1 MNKLI
6 LKSVKGK
13 IVIENNDKKPVNKSP
28 VDKSPVDKNDNDEIT
43 KLLKEIE
50 KLNNTQNNDY
60 PNITNPNYIKRLNYL
75 INLGINLKDYDKDFV
90 YYFVNNP
97 KPNHISCHLFDPNTL
112 LQMLSHIQLFVVY
125 RSVHVRLYVI
135 VSLQG

>member
-13 IVIENNDKKPVNKSP
+13 ITIEESNKKPVNKSP
-28 VDKSPVDKNDNDEIT
+28 VDKSPVVKNDNDEIT

-60 PNITNPNYIKRLNYL
+60 PNITKPNYIKMLNYL

-90 YYFVNNP
+90 YYFVNKSWNNNG
-97 KPNHISCHLFDPNTL
+97 KEIDKDDVT
-112 LQMLSHIQLFVVY
+112 
-125 RSVHVRLYVI
+125 RLMME
-135 VSLQG
+135 LKKKAFK